1 MVALDT
7 EMTNTRKRW
16 SHWVCIEKPAISVGH
31 SDCVTAAFLS
41 SALHL
46 PSSGSQGDAKR
57 EEGGM
62 GVNDR
67 ERESQTSLEEMKG
80 GRQKAALMGLN

>member
-16 SHWVCIEKPAISVGH
+16 SHWVCIERQAISIGH
-31 SDCVTAAFLS
+31 SDCVTAAFLP

-57 EEGGM
+57 GGEEEGM
-62 GVNDR
+62 EVSD
-67 ERESQTSLEEMKG
+67 RESQKVRLVWRRRKEG
-80 GRQKAALMGLN
+80 GKKQH